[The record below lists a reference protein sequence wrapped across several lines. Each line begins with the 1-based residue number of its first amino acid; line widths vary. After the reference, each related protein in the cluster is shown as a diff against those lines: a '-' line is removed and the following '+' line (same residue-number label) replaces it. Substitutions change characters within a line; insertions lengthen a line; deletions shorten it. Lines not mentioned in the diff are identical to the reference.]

1 MLCLLK
7 LRIGSD
13 LFNCLFRCRCHILFQ
28 FITDL
33 PLLLSEDVLLNMFT
47 SLVNSVARFSRVSGT
62 TGSRQLFDLNES
74 ALRSFA
80 TKATTVKRAAAKAAP
95 KKVGKSKASPKVA
108 AKAKPKKPVKP
119 KRVPSAFNLYVK
131 DQFPKYKQRDAKA
144 KAPQVMTQLALAW
157 KRLSQTEKAPFQQ
170 SAAQMKKQKEELVKL
185 KKASSGPLN
194 GYAQFVKDNYS
205 KVKAQNPSVP
215 STGIIKK
222 LAVIWKGMPQSDRS
236 LRLKEAANARDQF
249 KKIKSSV

>member
-1 MLCLLK
+1 ML
-7 LRIGSD
+7 ST
-13 LFNCLFRCRCHILFQ
+13 F
-28 FITDL
+28 
-33 PLLLSEDVLLNMFT
+33 
-47 SLVNSVARFSRVSGT
+47 VNSFVRNTRFHADVFSKQIYDINVSA
-62 TGSRQLFDLNES
+62 S
-74 ALRSFA
+74 RSFVS
-80 TKATTVKRAAAKAAP
+80 KATGVKQASTKGSS
-95 KKVGKSKASPKVA
+95 KKVVKPKALPKTLT
-108 AKAKPKKPVKP
+108 KAKPKKSVKP
-119 KRVPSAFNLYVK
+119 KRVLSAYNLYVK
-131 DQFPKYKQRDAKA
+131 EQFPKYKQRDAQA
-144 KAPQVMTQLALAW
+144 KAPQIMTQLSQAW
-157 KRLSQTEKAPFQQ
+157 KRLSETEKAPFQQ